1 MRTLLYWSNIRY
13 TEKKDINPVSGNPVL
28 NRIFILLY
36 QSQAVMKQ
44 FIQLYSPHRCCQKNL
59 TGHWSC
65 RTEDKSWS
73 FYSHIYAISFF
84 FLFLLL
90 SATVY
95 SQTVDEIDPM
105 PIRLKGQVLNL
116 EDETPVP
123 NAIVINLRTHN
134 TISADLQ
141 GRFMMDMLNIDS
153 LSVSSL
159 GFSKSIAHVPA
170 KYNEMNVLIIYAKP
184 IRFALPDVTV
194 SGQQKK
200 VNMDG
205 VPVARKNDIAPE
217 LRGDAYSKRP
227 PVIAALFT
235 PASFLQY
242 HLSKSERE
250 KRETRK
256 AIVSEKQW
264 QVISQFYNKEL
275 VMQLTGLN
283 NAQADNFMIYINS
296 KGLLN
301 QMTNEYDVR
310 NIIKEQYK
318 VYLDE
323 GH

>member
-1 MRTLLYWSNIRY
+1 
-13 TEKKDINPVSGNPVL
+13 
-28 NRIFILLY
+28 
-36 QSQAVMKQ
+36 MKQ
-44 FIQLYSPHRCCQKNL
+44 FIQMYSPNRCCQKNL
-59 TGHWSC
+59 PGYWFSRH
-65 RTEDKSWS
+65 EKQ
-73 FYSHIYAISFF
+73 FQYSSTVIHTVA
-84 FLFLLL
+84 FLFLFLFL
-90 SATVY
+90 SVTVF
-95 SQTVDEIDPM
+95 SQSIDEIDPM

-116 EDETPVP
+116 EDEMPVP
-123 NAIVINLRTHN
+123 NAIVINLRTHV
-134 TISADLQ
+134 TISTDLQ

-153 LSVSSL
+153 LSISSL
-159 GFSKSIAHVPA
+159 GYSKSVAHIPA

-184 IRFALPDVTV
+184 IRFALPDVNV
-194 SGQQKK
+194 VGAQKK
-200 VNMDG
+200 VNLDG
-205 VPVARKNDIAPE
+205 VPVAKKSDIDPE
-217 LRGDAYSKRP
+217 LRGDAYNNKP

-235 PASFLQY
+235 PVSFLQY

-264 QVISQFYNKEL
+264 EIISQYYNKEL

-296 KGLLN
+296 KGFLS

-318 VYLDE
+318 IYLAE

>member
-1 MRTLLYWSNIRY
+1 
-13 TEKKDINPVSGNPVL
+13 
-28 NRIFILLY
+28 
-36 QSQAVMKQ
+36 MKQ
-44 FIQLYSPHRCCQKNL
+44 FIQMYSPYRCYQKNL
-59 TGHWSC
+59 TGCWIFRGERQFSVFVY
-65 RTEDKSWS
+65 T
-73 FYSHIYAISFF
+73 AA
-84 FLFLLL
+84 FLFLFLFL
-90 SATVY
+90 SISVF
-95 SQTVDEIDPM
+95 SQTNDEIDPM
-105 PIRLKGQVLNL
+105 PIKLKGQILNL

-153 LSVSSL
+153 LSISSL
-159 GFSKSIAHVPA
+159 GYSKSIAHVPA

-184 IRFALPDVTV
+184 IRFSLPDVNV

-205 VPVARKNDIAPE
+205 VPVAKKNDIAPE
-217 LRGDAYSKRP
+217 LRGDAYDKKP
-227 PVIAALFT
+227 PVIAAFFT

-264 QVISQFYNKEL
+264 EVISQYYNKKL
-275 VMQLTGLN
+275 VMDLTGLN
-283 NAQADNFMIYINS
+283 NAQADNLMIYING

-318 VYLDE
+318 IYLAE

>member
-1 MRTLLYWSNIRY
+1 
-13 TEKKDINPVSGNPVL
+13 
-28 NRIFILLY
+28 
-36 QSQAVMKQ
+36 MKQ
-44 FIQLYSPHRCCQKNL
+44 FIQMYSPYRCCQKNL
-59 TGHWSC
+59 AGCWIFRDERQFSVFVH
-65 RTEDKSWS
+65 
-73 FYSHIYAISFF
+73 AVA
-84 FLFLLL
+84 FLFLFLFL
-90 SATVY
+90 SISVF
-95 SQTVDEIDPM
+95 SQTNDEIDPM
-105 PIRLKGQVLNL
+105 PIKLKGQILNL

-153 LSVSSL
+153 LSISSL
-159 GFSKSIAHVPA
+159 GFSKSVAHIPA
-170 KYNEMNVLIIYAKP
+170 NYNEMNVLIIYAKP
-184 IRFALPDVTV
+184 IRFALPDVNV

-205 VPVARKNDIAPE
+205 VPVAKKNNIAPE
-217 LRGDAYSKRP
+217 LRGDAYSKKP
-227 PVIAALFT
+227 PLIAALFT

-264 QVISQFYNKEL
+264 EVISQYYNKKL
-275 VMQLTGLN
+275 VIDLTGLN

-318 VYLDE
+318 IYLAE

>member
-1 MRTLLYWSNIRY
+1 
-13 TEKKDINPVSGNPVL
+13 
-28 NRIFILLY
+28 
-36 QSQAVMKQ
+36 MKQ
-44 FIQLYSPHRCCQKNL
+44 FTQTYLPNGCYQKKLPGVWFSLSESPIPFFPVVL
-59 TGHWSC
+59 
-65 RTEDKSWS
+65 RTVI
-73 FYSHIYAISFF
+73 FT
-84 FLFLLL
+84 FLFLLF
-90 SATVY
+90 SVTAF
-95 SQTVDEIDPM
+95 SQSTDDIDPM
-105 PIRLKGQVLNL
+105 PIKLKGQVLNL

-123 NAIVINLRTHN
+123 NAIVINLRTHA

-153 LSVSSL
+153 LSVTSL
-159 GFSKSIAHVPA
+159 GYSKSVAHVPA
-170 KYNEMNVLIIYAKP
+170 NYNEMNVLIIYAKP
-184 IRFALPDVTV
+184 IRFALPDVNV

-205 VPVARKNDIAPE
+205 VPVAKKNNIAPE
-217 LRGDAYSKRP
+217 LRGDAYSKKP
-227 PVIAALFT
+227 PLIAALFT

-264 QVISQFYNKEL
+264 EVISQYYNKKL
-275 VMQLTGLN
+275 VIDLTGLN

-318 VYLDE
+318 IYLAE

>member
-1 MRTLLYWSNIRY
+1 
-13 TEKKDINPVSGNPVL
+13 
-28 NRIFILLY
+28 
-36 QSQAVMKQ
+36 MKQ
-44 FIQLYSPHRCCQKNL
+44 FIQMYSPYWCYQKNL
-59 TGHWSC
+59 PGFWFSRSERAFLYFSTVVH
-65 RTEDKSWS
+65 T
-73 FYSHIYAISFF
+73 FA
-84 FLFLLL
+84 FLFLFLFL
-90 SATVY
+90 SVTVF
-95 SQTVDEIDPM
+95 SQSIEDIDPM

-116 EDETPVP
+116 EDEMPVP
-123 NAIVINLRTHN
+123 NAIVINLRTHV
-134 TISADLQ
+134 TLSTDLQ

-153 LSVSSL
+153 LSISSL
-159 GFSKSIAHVPA
+159 GYSKSVAHIPA
-170 KYNEMNVLIIYAKP
+170 RYNEMNVLIIYAKP
-184 IRFALPDVTV
+184 IRFALPEVNV

-200 VNMDG
+200 VNLDG
-205 VPVARKNDIAPE
+205 VPVAKKNDIAPE
-217 LRGDAYSKRP
+217 LRGDAYNQKP

-235 PASFLQY
+235 PVSFLQY

-264 QVISQFYNKEL
+264 EVISQYYNKEL

-296 KGLLN
+296 KGLLS

-318 VYLDE
+318 IYLAE

>member
-1 MRTLLYWSNIRY
+1 
-13 TEKKDINPVSGNPVL
+13 
-28 NRIFILLY
+28 
-36 QSQAVMKQ
+36 MKQ
-44 FIQLYSPHRCCQKNL
+44 FIQMYSPYRCCQKNL
-59 TGHWSC
+59 TGCWIFRDERQFSVFVH
-65 RTEDKSWS
+65 
-73 FYSHIYAISFF
+73 AVA
-84 FLFLLL
+84 FLFLFLFL
-90 SATVY
+90 SISVF
-95 SQTVDEIDPM
+95 SQTTDEIDPM
-105 PIRLKGQVLNL
+105 PIKLKGQILNL

-153 LSVSSL
+153 LSISSL
-159 GFSKSIAHVPA
+159 GFSKSVAHIPA
-170 KYNEMNVLIIYAKP
+170 NYNEMNVLILYAKP
-184 IRFALPDVTV
+184 IRFALPDVNV

-205 VPVARKNDIAPE
+205 VPVAKKNNIAPE
-217 LRGDAYSKRP
+217 LRGDAYNKKP
-227 PVIAALFT
+227 PVIAALLT

-264 QVISQFYNKEL
+264 EVISQYYNKKL
-275 VMQLTGLN
+275 VIDLTGLN

-318 VYLDE
+318 IYLAE

>member
-1 MRTLLYWSNIRY
+1 
-13 TEKKDINPVSGNPVL
+13 
-28 NRIFILLY
+28 
-36 QSQAVMKQ
+36 MKQ
-44 FIQLYSPHRCCQKNL
+44 FIQIYSPYRCCKKHLPGYWFSREERQFPVSVHSIVFL
-59 TGHWSC
+59 FS
-65 RTEDKSWS
+65 
-73 FYSHIYAISFF
+73 
-84 FLFLLL
+84 FLFLSI
-90 SATVY
+90 SAF
-95 SQTVDEIDPM
+95 SQTSDDIDPM
-105 PIRLKGQVLNL
+105 PIKLKGQVLNL

-123 NAIVINLRTHN
+123 NAIVINLRTHV

-141 GRFMMDMLNIDS
+141 GRFIMDMLNIDS

-159 GFSKSIAHVPA
+159 GYSKSVAHIPA
-170 KYNEMNVLIIYAKP
+170 NYNEMNVLTIYAKP
-184 IRFALPDVTV
+184 IRFALPDVNV
-194 SGQQKK
+194 HGVQKK

-205 VPVARKNDIAPE
+205 VPVAKKNDIAPE
-217 LRGDAYSKRP
+217 LRGDAYSKKP
-227 PVIAALFT
+227 PIIAALFT

-264 QVISQFYNKEL
+264 EVISQYYNKKL
-275 VMQLTGLN
+275 VMDLTGLN

-318 VYLDE
+318 IYLAE

>member
-1 MRTLLYWSNIRY
+1 MQVLLFWNNLRY
-13 TEKKDINPVSGNPVL
+13 TERKDINPVFCNQVL
-28 NRIFILLY
+28 NGIFILLY

-44 FIQLYSPHRCCQKNL
+44 FIQKYSPHRCYQRNL

-65 RTEDKSWS
+65 RAENKFLRFSSVMHT
-73 FYSHIYAISFF
+73 FAFLL
-84 FLFLLL
+84 LFLLL
-90 SATVY
+90 SVTVV
-95 SQTVDEIDPM
+95 SQTVDEVDPM

-170 KYNEMNVLIIYAKP
+170 KFNEMNVLIIYAKP
-184 IRFALPDVTV
+184 VRFALPDVTV

-205 VPVARKNDIAPE
+205 VPVAKKNDIAPE

-264 QVISQFYNKEL
+264 QIISQFYNKEL

-318 VYLDE
+318 VYLAE

>member
-1 MRTLLYWSNIRY
+1 
-13 TEKKDINPVSGNPVL
+13 
-28 NRIFILLY
+28 
-36 QSQAVMKQ
+36 MKQ
-44 FIQLYSPHRCCQKNL
+44 FIQIYSPYRCYQKNL
-59 TGHWSC
+59 PGYWFSRSERAFLYFSTVVH
-65 RTEDKSWS
+65 T
-73 FYSHIYAISFF
+73 IA
-84 FLFLLL
+84 FLFLFLFL
-90 SATVY
+90 SVTVF
-95 SQTVDEIDPM
+95 SQSIEDIDPM

-116 EDETPVP
+116 EDEMPVP
-123 NAIVINLRTHN
+123 NAIVINLRTHV
-134 TISADLQ
+134 TISTDLQ

-153 LSVSSL
+153 LSISSL
-159 GFSKSIAHVPA
+159 GFSKSVAHIPA
-170 KYNEMNVLIIYAKP
+170 RYNEMNVLIIYAKP
-184 IRFALPDVTV
+184 IRFALPEVNV

-200 VNMDG
+200 VNLDG
-205 VPVARKNDIAPE
+205 VPVAKKNDIAPE
-217 LRGDAYSKRP
+217 LRGDAYNQKP

-235 PASFLQY
+235 PVSFLQY

-264 QVISQFYNKEL
+264 EVISQYYNKEL

-318 VYLDE
+318 IYLAE